1 MGFITDYCR
10 LNQKLVRKPYPLPII
25 GETMQQ
31 LEGFQYATT
40 LDLNVGY
47 YTISILRASQYMTTI
62 VTDFWKIQV

>member
-1 MGFITDYCR
+1 
-10 LNQKLVRKPYPLPII
+10 
-25 GETMQQ
+25 MQQ